1 MTATKT
7 EKFAWNETNAATAI
21 SMYEGIIAA
30 DGLEARR
37 LERLRQCL
45 QRKSAFVRHV
55 VMPGGKRR
63 AVSVEDVQ
71 RCDWPGR

>member
-30 DGLEARR
+30 DFTR
-37 LERLRQCL
+37 LI
-45 QRKSAFVRHV
+45 
-55 VMPGGKRR
+55 
-63 AVSVEDVQ
+63 
-71 RCDWPGR
+71 